1 MFIKEDN
8 TYNDIR
14 EKSLIQW
21 LEEMEHH
28 EDVAVRGGV
37 RLCREYVQY
46 LKERNK
52 RLEEEKELR
61 DFYLKKLSKKDKM

>member
-37 RLCREYVQY
+37 RLCREYMQY

-61 DFYLKKLSKKDKM
+61 DFYLKKLSKKNR